1 MRNHTIADWAALLAL
16 GISLV
21 FISREAAAATAAEP
35 EAESIRVP
43 FSDPSR
49 PGLLKIDLTFGSII
63 VRTHSEQ
70 DVLFEI
76 STPTSDAP
84 DRHERLRPVDRV
96 GRGNQEP
103 KPRPSRRARERRSS
117 PSAEGM
123 FVIQNDAFSFEVTEK
138 DNVMRFDT
146 ESWTWNGQRS
156 ISVMVPVNTS
166 LKLDTVN
173 GGRIVVE
180 GVSGDLELSNV
191 NGRIEATN
199 VSGTVVAETVNGGVK
214 IVFNEVP
221 KDRFMAFSSH
231 NGSIDVTFPP
241 DVKADLH
248 LDSGRGSIYSD
259 FEIELERSPVI
270 VREESGGRGTRIKVE
285 RKVRGT
291 LNGGGPEMRFKTYNG
306 SIYLRSS
313 ASR

>member
-1 MRNHTIADWAALLAL
+1 MRNNSIADLALSLTL

-21 FISREAAAATAAEP
+21 SIVQEATAATADEP
-35 EAESIRVP
+35 EAESVRVA

-49 PGLLKIDLTFGSII
+49 SGLLKIDLTFGSIT
-63 VRTHSEQ
+63 VKAHSEQ

-76 STPTSDAP
+76 SSPISRTDNKALKP
-84 DRHERLRPVDRV
+84 LV
-96 GRGNQEP
+96 EP
-103 KPRPSRRARERRSS
+103 KPRPSRRARELRSPPP
-117 PSAEGM
+117 PSAGM

-146 ESWTWNGQRS
+146 ESWNKPL
-156 ISVMVPVNTS
+156 SVSVKVPVNTS

-173 GGRIVVE
+173 SGRIVVE
-180 GVSGDLELSNV
+180 GVNGDLELSNS
-191 NGRIEATN
+191 NGWIEATN
-199 VSGTVVAETVNGGVK
+199 ISGTVVAETVNGGVK
-214 IVFNEVP
+214 IVFDEISP
-221 KDRFMAFSSH
+221 DRFMAFSTH
-231 NGSIDVTFPP
+231 NGNIDVTFPP
-241 DVKADLH
+241 DVKADLK

-259 FEIELERSPVI
+259 FKIELDRSPVT
-270 VREESGGRGTRIKVE
+270 VREDSDGRGTRIKVE

-306 SIYLRSS
+306 SIYIRSS